1 MTRHCDNKAIDQV
14 LEVLI
19 ENGLDGMA
27 TAFEIIF
34 NEAMKIERSA
44 FLEAGPHERT
54 SKRRGYSN
62 GFKSKN
68 VNSRLGKLEVNIPQ
82 VRDLKDPDKSFYP
95 KSLDKGLRSERALKL
110 AVAEMYVKG
119 VSTRKVKDITRK
131 LCGLD
136 VSSSQVSRASKML
149 DEELQKWRNRPLGEI
164 PYLQVDARYEKVR
177 HGGSVVDCAVL
188 TAVGVRE
195 DGRRSILGTSVSLS
209 EAEVHWRKF
218 IASLQER
225 GMHGVRVVTS
235 DDHKGIRAALQ
246 ARMTGVLW
254 QRCQFHLQQ
263 NAQKYV
269 PRVSMRKEAAKEIR
283 NIFNAPDRNEAEER
297 LSRMVRKYRKKAPR
311 LAEWAEENLP
321 EGLTVFELPES
332 HRRRLRTTNGLERVN
347 EEIKRRTRVARLFP
361 NEASLLRLVS
371 AVLSEISEEWET
383 GRRYL
388 NMENE
393 WPADRIYRKGVA

>member
-1 MTRHCDNKAIDQV
+1 
-14 LEVLI
+14 
-19 ENGLDGMA
+19 
-27 TAFEIIF
+27 
-34 NEAMKIERSA
+34 
-44 FLEAGPHERT
+44 
-54 SKRRGYSN
+54 
-62 GFKSKN
+62 
-68 VNSRLGKLEVNIPQ
+68 
-82 VRDLKDPDKSFYP
+82 
-95 KSLDKGLRSERALKL
+95 
-110 AVAEMYVKG
+110 MYVNG
-119 VSTRKVKDITRK
+119 VSTRKVKNITRK

-136 VSSSQVSRASKML
+136 ISSTQVSRASKLL

-209 EAEVHWRKF
+209 EAEVHWREF

-225 GMHGVRVVTS
+225 GMHGVVAVTS
-235 DDHKGIRAALQ
+235 DDHKGIRAALR

-393 WPADRIYRKGVA
+393 WPADRIYRKDVA